1 MEGEKLYF
9 REGRMEIMK
18 DKKHLPMYG
27 VGPFYVAVIIAVTA
41 VAVIAGHT
49 AFFENGIIQGLK
61 MPSVVIG
68 VLLIILGAYL
78 WHGAVFRAKVDDG
91 IVNNKL
97 VTTGVYAFV
106 RNPIYSAFMLFC
118 TGALFI
124 SGNLFFYPLF
134 FFYWIFMTVLMKCT
148 EEKWLKN
155 LYDREYEEYCRKVNR
170 CISKTEI
177 VAGARDFRMM
187 NRRMTDAVLE
197 MSEYNRFSKGIFQW
211 VGFRTKWLEFDH
223 TERCAGKTKWPMR
236 KLISYSLEGI
246 TGFSVAPLSLA
257 SIMGVVFCLLS
268 FLMIVFIVIRTL
280 LFKDS
285 VAGWPSMACIIF
297 FVSGIQLFCTGIV
310 GEYLSKTYLETKHR
324 PIYILKESNCTDLS
338 AQQKG
343 AVEYDTAKR

>member
-1 MEGEKLYF
+1 MKGSEKETPSGAVASMEGEKLYF

-170 CISKTEI
+170 CIPWLPES
-177 VAGARDFRMM
+177 G
-187 NRRMTDAVLE
+187 
-197 MSEYNRFSKGIFQW
+197 KGI
-211 VGFRTKWLEFDH
+211 
-223 TERCAGKTKWPMR
+223 
-236 KLISYSLEGI
+236 
-246 TGFSVAPLSLA
+246 
-257 SIMGVVFCLLS
+257 
-268 FLMIVFIVIRTL
+268 
-280 LFKDS
+280 
-285 VAGWPSMACIIF
+285 
-297 FVSGIQLFCTGIV
+297 
-310 GEYLSKTYLETKHR
+310 
-324 PIYILKESNCTDLS
+324 
-338 AQQKG
+338 
-343 AVEYDTAKR
+343 